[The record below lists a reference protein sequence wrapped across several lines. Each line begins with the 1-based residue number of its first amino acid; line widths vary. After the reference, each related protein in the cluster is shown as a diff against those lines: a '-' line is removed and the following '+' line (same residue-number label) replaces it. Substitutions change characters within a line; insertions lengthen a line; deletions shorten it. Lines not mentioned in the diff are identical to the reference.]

1 MLVVEENDDDDD
13 EEHHNH
19 KERERDVLLF
29 ETQNPKQKT
38 DIFSFIIEFTYTQ
51 TKKMATTANVDVS
64 APKPKVNGELME
76 TFSGKS
82 VQLVLEKTSEHP
94 LKGKASDGMEVSV
107 DASSVAGGVPT
118 SRFIEVEGVVTGRG
132 EIKATNVASFGENVD
147 LFAYNE
153 MCKMLHS
160 KGREMI
166 L

>member
-1 MLVVEENDDDDD
+1 
-13 EEHHNH
+13 
-19 KERERDVLLF
+19 
-29 ETQNPKQKT
+29 
-38 DIFSFIIEFTYTQ
+38 
-51 TKKMATTANVDVS
+51 MATTANVDVS

-132 EIKATNVASFGENVD
+132 EIKATNVASFGESVD

-153 MCKMLHS
+153 MCKMLHA